1 MISDISSKSNPKI
14 KHFRSLGSDP
24 RYRRT
29 HREFLCEGEKLLY
42 EALAE
47 NAQVSAVLCSESAPR
62 GLISE
67 AGAKNIPVYEVP
79 AGLIKFC
86 STVVTPQNVV
96 FSVKFPPEPDLK
108 PGGRYL
114 VLDAVRDPGNI
125 GTILRAADAFGT
137 DAVIITDDCV
147 DIYSPKTV
155 RSTMGAIF
163 RQAVRIIPRSCAA
176 EKLSSLRVPVYGA
189 SAENGAADIADIDLS
204 RCAVVIGNEAN
215 GISDEIRSICSGFLK
230 IPMKGRAESLN
241 ASVAAGII
249 AYLMSRAK

>member
-1 MISDISSKSNPKI
+1 M
-14 KHFRSLGSDP
+14 
-24 RYRRT
+24 
-29 HREFLCEGEKLLY
+29 
-42 EALAE
+42 
-47 NAQVSAVLCSESAPR
+47 
-62 GLISE
+62 
-67 AGAKNIPVYEVP
+67 YEVP

-204 RCAVVIGNEAN
+204 RCAVVRNRQTGFQTKSEHLLRFSENT
-215 GISDEIRSICSGFLK
+215 DERQGGVAERLRRRRDNCIFDEQSKINRLFVFSVYAAAYTGWLK
-230 IPMKGRAESLN
+230 PP
-241 ASVAAGII
+241 
-249 AYLMSRAK
+249 Y